1 MGYSQRSDR
10 VIADEVLI
18 NREDMS
24 LLRRIVVVS
33 KKPEI
38 HSIGQEM
45 AHEVFAADDLHEAVD
60 IAQTVSPD
68 LTIFDETFTPCHV
81 HDYIEGIARDS
92 SESHVTVVI
101 TTNGPTFC
109 ESEYRQ
115 AGVDYCL
122 TEEKGSVRL
131 PAIAAELR
139 KGAPQGNAAPNDED
153 YFLDETAAA
162 VGMVGRSESIRRSL
176 QITRLV
182 ADSQCNPVLILGDT
196 GTGKEVAAR
205 AVHTLR
211 HPSGPFVAVNCA
223 ALTANL
229 LESELFG
236 HVKGSFTGADRDKTG
251 LLELAGSGTIFLD
264 EISEMPLELQAK
276 LLRVLQEKTF
286 RKVGGIKDITCQA
299 TIVASSNRDLKKEVR
314 EKRFRQD
321 LYYRLN
327 VCPILLSPLHSPQR
341 REDIRML
348 ARYFLKT
355 SSIYT
360 NGQHRI
366 TSITNLALEA
376 LCRYDWPGNV
386 RELRNVIER
395 AILLETTDKIGL
407 SSIVIDP
414 IESEDPSGGRG
425 PRERV
430 KDFSLQKAER
440 ELIARALHET
450 GWQKTQAAALLGI
463 TRATLYA
470 KVKQYDIRK
479 DRPAERETDLAGQQ
493 VAETEATAVS

>member
-1 MGYSQRSDR
+1 
-10 VIADEVLI
+10 
-18 NREDMS
+18 MS
-24 LLRRIVVVS
+24 SVRRIIVVS

-38 HSIGQEM
+38 HTIGQEV
-45 AHEVFAADDLHEAVD
+45 AQEVFAADDLHEAAD

-68 LTIFDETFTPCHV
+68 LTIFDEVFAPCHV
-81 HDYIEGIARDS
+81 RDYIERTAHAF
-92 SESHVTVVI
+92 SESHRTAVI
-101 TTNGPTFC
+101 ATNEGPFC
-109 ESEYRQ
+109 EREYKE

-122 TEEKGSVRL
+122 TEEQGSVRL
-131 PAIAAELR
+131 QAIAAEMCND
-139 KGAPQGNAAPNDED
+139 APRADAAPNDED
-153 YFLDETAAA
+153 DFLDETAAA
-162 VGMVGRSESIRRSL
+162 IGMVGRSEAMRKAWKL
-176 QITRLV
+176 ITLV
-182 ADSQCNPVLILGDT
+182 ACSQCNPVLILGDT

-286 RKVGGIKDITCQA
+286 RKVGGIKDMACQA
-299 TIVASSNRDLKKEVR
+299 TIIASSNRDLKKEVR

-327 VCPILLSPLHSPQR
+327 VCPILLAPLHSPQR
-341 REDIRML
+341 REDIRVL
-348 ARYFLKT
+348 ARHFLKT
-355 SSIYT
+355 SSICT
-360 NGQHRI
+360 NGPHRI

-479 DRPAERETDLAGQQ
+479 DRPAERQTDLAGQQ